1 MQRRGILAYYTER
14 PAQLLATSFFITI
27 AIGALLLS
35 LPLATK
41 GEGGAS
47 IIDAIFTATSSVC
60 VTGLIVQ
67 DTPVYFSNFGLVVII
82 ILIQLGGLGIMT
94 ISGAVALAVR
104 RGMAVK
110 QRAVM
115 QQMMD
120 QSYYEEL
127 RHVLKRILEGTFLIE
142 TLGVIAL
149 MIAWHDPSRDFLST
163 LWISVF
169 HSISAFCNAGFAL
182 FSDSLVS
189 FQDKPLVLV
198 IHMALIV
205 LGGLGFT
212 VIGPIL
218 GFRLPRG
225 IHARL
230 AVLVSVILIIVGF
243 VFFLFVESTRGL
255 LEHPLST
262 KMWDALFQSI
272 TARTAGFN
280 SADLTTWSD
289 GSIVLMIIL
298 MFIGA
303 SPGSTGGG
311 IKTTTLGVLV
321 LATISMIRGRR
332 EVEFHGRRIPQEIII
347 KATTILLLSL
357 ALVYIFTIALML
369 TESLPFKSLMFEVV
383 SAFGTVGLSLGITAD
398 LSSLGKVLI
407 TILMYFGRIGPL
419 TAAMIVGERIVRGRF
434 RYPEA
439 RVMVG

>member
-14 PAQLLATSFFITI
+14 PAQLLATSFIITI

-35 LPLATK
+35 LPLATS

-67 DTPVYFSNFGLVVII
+67 DTPAYFSNFGLVVILV
-82 ILIQLGGLGIMT
+82 LIQLGGLGIMT

-142 TLGVIAL
+142 VLGTIAL
-149 MIAWHDPSRDFLST
+149 TIAWYDPARGVLGT
-163 LWISVF
+163 LWVSVF

-182 FSDSLVS
+182 FSDSLMGSQGTPVVL
-189 FQDKPLVLV
+189 LV
-198 IHMALIV
+198 HMALIV

-212 VIGPIL
+212 IIGPIL
-218 GFRLPRG
+218 GFKLPRG

-230 AVLVSVILIIVGF
+230 AVIVSVVLVISGF
-243 VFFLFVESTRGL
+243 VFFLFVESTRGM
-255 LEHPLST
+255 LEQPLSM
-262 KMWDALFQSI
+262 KMWNALFQSI
-272 TARTAGFN
+272 SARTAGFN
-280 SADLTTWSD
+280 SVDLATWSD
-289 GSIVLMIIL
+289 ASIVVTIIL

-311 IKTTTLGVLV
+311 VKTTTLGVLV
-321 LATISMIRGRR
+321 LATISMVRGRR

-357 ALVYIFTIALML
+357 ALVYTFTIALML

-383 SAFGTVGLSLGITAD
+383 SAFGTVGLSLGITAE
-398 LSSLGKVLI
+398 LSSIGKVLI
-407 TILMYFGRIGPL
+407 TMLMYFGRIGPL
-419 TAAMIVGERIVRGRF
+419 TAAMIVGERMIRARF
-434 RYPEA
+434 RYPEE